1 MITDLVDPQELIGYA
16 RSAQLEEE
24 RNRLT
29 LSNYL
34 PNDTTPDGDIEFRV
48 TRGAFRDQDAATVRA
63 WDTEAPIAARQGV
76 GKIMGELLPV
86 SRKIP
91 LGEEERLRKRGLE
104 RGLTGSANAALV
116 DAIYNDA
123 ENMAKAVANRFE
135 LFRGEVLVTGKVTL
149 NENGVAPPVVDFGRK
164 AGHTVVLLTTTRWSD
179 YGGTAP
185 AYNSDPIGNMRTWVQ
200 AYIDANGVAPGFAL
214 TSTRVISTLMQHPAI
229 RSLVAGPGG
238 MSSIVTV
245 DTVNA
250 ALQAFGL
257 PALVPYDTVVRVAGT
272 QTRPIADDKVIL
284 MPPVNERAGA
294 TLFGTTAEAID
305 LAEARLISQDQ
316 CPGMVVVP
324 MKESDPVRTWTL
336 ATAVGFPVLT
346 NPDLTFAAQVL

>member
-1 MITDLVDPQELIGYA
+1 MVMILDLIDPQELIGFA

-48 TRGAFRDQDAATVRA
+48 IRGAFRDQDAATVRA
-63 WDTEAPIAARQGV
+63 WDTEAPIAGRQGV
-76 GKIMGELLPV
+76 SKLMGELLPV

-104 RGLTGSANAALV
+104 RGLAGSANVALI

-135 LFRGEVLVTGKVTL
+135 LFRGEVLEKGTVTL

-164 AGHTVVLLTTTRWSD
+164 AGHTVTAGILWSTIA
-179 YGGTAP
+179 TAT
-185 AYNSDPIGNMRTWVQ
+185 PIANMRAWVQ
-200 AYIDANGVAPGFAL
+200 TYIDSNGVAPGFAL
-214 TSTRVISTLMQHPAI
+214 TSTQVISYLMQSAEI
-229 RSLVAGPGG
+229 RALVAGPGG
-238 MSSIVTV
+238 TPGIVTV

-250 ALQAFGL
+250 AFQAYGL
-257 PALVPYDTVVRVAGT
+257 PAFVPYDTQVRVAGT
-272 QTRPIADDKVIL
+272 QTRPIAANKVIL
-284 MPPVNERAGA
+284 MPPVGETAGA
-294 TLFGTTAEAID
+294 TLFGTTAEAIE
-305 LAEARLISQDQ
+305 LAEARAIHQEQ

-336 ATAVGFPVLT
+336 ATAVGFPVLI
-346 NPDLTFAAQVL
+346 NPDLTFCATVA